1 MSRRTRPSSSTT
13 FIGAV
18 AASALLALAVAPA
31 ASAAKIYTCV
41 SKGGAMKLVS
51 AKTKCKH
58 GERKVSW
65 NASGPAGAPG
75 AVGSPGAEGSPGA
88 PGTNG
93 VGADFA
99 SYSFGPTELAG
110 GENGDVV
117 VSKTIPAGTYFVNA
131 NTVIGAAGATTAVF
145 AAVVCELV
153 DSSGTV
159 SIVEFPKA
167 LDIGEWLQQLS
178 KSESAGSE
186 YEGATTIAMQT
197 QLTTTEPTT
206 LAMICGVIEGSKEAK
221 FLAAASQLSALQTT
235 ANK

>member
-1 MSRRTRPSSSTT
+1 MSRRTRPLPSTT

-18 AASALLALAVAPA
+18 AASALLALSLAPA
-31 ASAAKIYTCV
+31 ASAAKIYTCAN
-41 SKGGAMKLVS
+41 KGGAIRLVS

-75 AVGSPGAEGSPGA
+75 AAGSPGAAGTPGA

-99 SYSFGPTELAG
+99 TYSFGPTLLSET
-110 GENGDVV
+110 EKGDVV
-117 VSKTIPAGTYFVNA
+117 VAKTIPAGSYLVSATTIVGA
-131 NTVIGAAGATTAVF
+131 GKGTGAALMAVL
-145 AAVVCELV
+145 CEIV
-153 DSSGTV
+153 DTPGTP
-159 SIVEFPKA
+159 ILVEFPSA
-167 LDIGEWLQQLS
+167 LDIAEWLQQLS
-178 KSESAGSE
+178 ISGSE
-186 YEGATTIAMQT
+186 YAGASTLALQA

-206 LAMICGVIEGSKEAK
+206 LALVCAPIEGAKEATVDA
-221 FLAAASQLSALQTT
+221 FGSSVSALQTS